1 LCACF
6 EAVATD
12 FTEPIQRVSGVVGNM
27 VEVHAEAARLKKK
40 QRLNQQMQ
48 SSFFYPNQQNS

>member
-1 LCACF
+1 
-6 EAVATD
+6 
-12 FTEPIQRVSGVVGNM
+12 M
-27 VEVHAEAARLKKK
+27 VKVHAEAARLKKK